1 MARSDMKR
9 FSQIGVDRLVRLTWL
24 QMTAR
29 LVLAGDDDETIMG
42 YLQEYLQIEFP
53 SSDTSVRG
61 SINKII
67 TILLRVW
74 SRPPEDLLSLRN
86 GGLEL
91 LVSMKGEEE
100 LPIHWGMTMA
110 VYPFWGTV
118 AAATGRLLSIQ
129 ENVSASQ
136 VQRRLREQYGER
148 QTVSR
153 RVRYLLRSF
162 IDWGVLRETQEK
174 GVYAQGD
181 LIEIAD
187 PSQKAWLIEALLNT
201 LPEGTARLSAAVS
214 HRSLFPFE
222 LNHVSAEQLSAA
234 TDRIEVVRHGADQ
247 DLLMLNATG

>member
-1 MARSDMKR
+1 MARSDLRR
-9 FSQIGVDRLVRLTWL
+9 FSQIGVDRLIRLSWL
-24 QMTAR
+24 QKTAR
-29 LVLAGDDDETIMG
+29 LVLAGDDDETFKG
-42 YLQEYLQIEFP
+42 YLQEYLRIEFP

-74 SRPPEDLLSLRN
+74 SRPPEDLVSLRN

-110 VYPFWGTV
+110 VYPFWGAV

-129 ENVSASQ
+129 EDVSASQ

-174 GVYAQGD
+174 GVYAQGR
-181 LIEIAD
+181 LIEIYGQT
-187 PSQKAWLIEALLNT
+187 QKAWLLEALLNS
-201 LPEGTARLSAAVS
+201 LPDGTVRLSAAVS
-214 HRSLFPFE
+214 HRAIFPFE
-222 LNHVSAEQLSAA
+222 LNHVSAEQITSS
-234 TDRIEVVRHGADQ
+234 TDRIELVHQAAGQ
-247 DLLMLNATG
+247 DLLILNAAN

>member
-9 FSQIGVDRLVRLTWL
+9 FSQIGVDRLIRLAWL

-29 LVLAGDDDETIMG
+29 LVRAGDDDKTIKG
-42 YLQEYLQIEFP
+42 YLQEHLRNEFP

-61 SINKII
+61 SIDKII

-74 SRPPEDLLSLRN
+74 SRPPEDLHSLRN

-91 LVSMKGEEE
+91 LVSRKGQEE

-110 VYPFWGTV
+110 VYPFWGAV

-129 ENVSASQ
+129 EDASASQ

-162 IDWGVLRETQEK
+162 IDWGVLRETEK
-174 GVYAQGD
+174 QGVYSQ
-181 LIEIAD
+181 AD
-187 PSQKAWLIEALLNT
+187 PLTIVDPGKKVWLLEALLNS
-201 LPEGTARLSAAVS
+201 LPEGTARLSAAVG
-214 HRSLFPFE
+214 HRALFPFE
-222 LNHVSAEQLSAA
+222 LNHVSAEQLSAT
-234 TDRIEVVRHGADQ
+234 TDRIEVVRQVADQ
-247 DLLMLNATG
+247 DLLMLNAAG